1 MIPLITGSTKALTA
15 NFRHWAHLGTL
26 VIVGALLIGYVVWT
40 ARSAKRRRGS
50 CWHKWGPTILI
61 ALATC
66 FIQADPARHVLQDQ
80 NVWLEIPLDKSAAQC
95 RGFMGCGGSG
105 QYQCASSSN
114 PTCCR
119 GAVVDGLTYEN
130 IYEGCVASGTSGSPA
145 CTYKR
150 HHASGDESVRIP
162 ADLLCDAGKG
172 AYVLDK
178 FLSQPWEGGGGITNR
193 QELAKL
199 GVSNATI
206 HTYFYENM
214 GSGCHSKEAYHCL
227 GFMGVLFTM

>member
-80 NVWLEIPLDKSAAQC
+80 NVWLEIPLDKSAVKLPLTLDHHGLRCLQLC
-95 RGFMGCGGSG
+95 
-105 QYQCASSSN
+105 QSN
-114 PTCCR
+114 PT
-119 GAVVDGLTYEN
+119 V
-130 IYEGCVASGTSGSPA
+130 
-145 CTYKR
+145 
-150 HHASGDESVRIP
+150 
-162 ADLLCDAGKG
+162 
-172 AYVLDK
+172 
-178 FLSQPWEGGGGITNR
+178 
-193 QELAKL
+193 
-199 GVSNATI
+199 
-206 HTYFYENM
+206 
-214 GSGCHSKEAYHCL
+214 
-227 GFMGVLFTM
+227 